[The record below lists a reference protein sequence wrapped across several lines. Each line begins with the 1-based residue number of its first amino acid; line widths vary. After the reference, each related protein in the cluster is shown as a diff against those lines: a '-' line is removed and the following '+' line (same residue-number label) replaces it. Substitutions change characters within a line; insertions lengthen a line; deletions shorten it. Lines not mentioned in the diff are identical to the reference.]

1 MPEIEIRPVMNS
13 DVPSLLALDY
23 NYSSNKVWQMEL
35 NNVDDEIN
43 ISFRQVNFPRTVH
56 VEYPRP
62 PESLVE
68 DWTKHA
74 GILVALFEGKIIGY
88 CRMVKDAFPFSM
100 LMTDLVVNKAQ
111 RRQGIG
117 SALVLAAL
125 EWANARPE
133 IRRLI
138 LEMQPKNYPAINLAT
153 KLGFDFCGYTDHYY
167 RNQDTVLFFD
177 KWF

>member
-1 MPEIEIRPVMNS
+1 MPEIEIRPVINS
-13 DVPSLLALDY
+13 DVPSLLALDR
-23 NYSSNKVWQMEL
+23 NYSSNRVWQMEI
-35 NNVDDEIN
+35 NFVDGEVN
-43 ISFRQVNFPRTVH
+43 ISFREVNLPRTVH

-62 PESLVE
+62 SENLVE
-68 DWTKHA
+68 EWTKHA
-74 GILVALFEGKIIGY
+74 GILVALLEGKIIGY
-88 CRMVKDAFPFSM
+88 ARMVKDSFPFSM

-125 EWANARPE
+125 EWANNRPDT
-133 IRRLI
+133 RRLI
-138 LEMQPKNYPAINLAT
+138 LEMQPKNYPSISLAT
-153 KLGFDFCGYTDHYY
+153 KLGFDFCGYNDHYY